1 MIDKRIIKHYWQLAL
16 KRRSIVVLDEDR
28 LKYEFYL
35 NENDF
40 SQFPELRGAVCLTLW
55 EENGKVK
62 YELDV
67 G

>member
-1 MIDKRIIKHYWQLAL
+1 MIDKRIILHYWQLAV
-16 KRRSIVVLDEDR
+16 KNKSIVVFEEDR
-28 LKYEFYL
+28 LKHEFYL
-35 NENDF
+35 NESDF

-55 EENGKVK
+55 EDNGKVK

>member
-1 MIDKRIIKHYWQLAL
+1 MIDKRIIKHYWLQAL
-16 KRRSIVVLDEDR
+16 KKKSIVVFDEDR

-35 NENDF
+35 NESDF
-40 SQFPELRGAVCLTLW
+40 SQFPELRGAACLTLW

-67 G
+67 E

>member
-1 MIDKRIIKHYWQLAL
+1 MIDKRIIIHYWQLAV
-16 KRRSIVVLDEDR
+16 KNKSIVVFEEDR
-28 LKYEFYL
+28 LKHEFYL

-40 SQFPELRGAVCLTLW
+40 GQFPELRGAVCLTLW
-55 EENGKVK
+55 EDNGKVK